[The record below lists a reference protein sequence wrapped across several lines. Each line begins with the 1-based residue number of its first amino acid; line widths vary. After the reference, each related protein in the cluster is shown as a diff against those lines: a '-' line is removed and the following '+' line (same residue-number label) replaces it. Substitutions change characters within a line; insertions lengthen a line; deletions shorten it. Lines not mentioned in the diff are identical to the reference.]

1 MKTYKVKFIP
11 IDTLDYT
18 YTVEGKDEDD
28 AYFKAK
34 DSLRFSIG
42 YDASKDFECDE
53 IQEVGW
59 NFTRTF
65 MNTRLYPL
73 PILKRLRTGTTL
85 KNNGWLLDVKKILWN

>member
-53 IQEVGW
+53 IQEVIW
-59 NFTRTF
+59 E
-65 MNTRLYPL
+65 
-73 PILKRLRTGTTL
+73 
-85 KNNGWLLDVKKILWN
+85 

>member
-53 IQEVGW
+53 IQEVG
-59 NFTRTF
+59 
-65 MNTRLYPL
+65 
-73 PILKRLRTGTTL
+73 
-85 KNNGWLLDVKKILWN
+85 

>member
-53 IQEVGW
+53 IQE
-59 NFTRTF
+59 
-65 MNTRLYPL
+65 
-73 PILKRLRTGTTL
+73 IE
-85 KNNGWLLDVKKILWN
+85 